1 MYIGK
6 VAKLSGVTIKSIRHY
21 EDIGLMPLA
30 RREGRYRVYCE
41 RSVETLRFIKCA
53 QQLGFKLKELKGL
66 FENHN
71 EQAAL
76 RTVVGNAI
84 DGKKRQLKTQI
95 DALQRLQADL
105 IAFEGHLEQ
114 HGLEELTQCLL
125 THGE

>member
-30 RREGRYRVYCE
+30 RRDGQYRVYCE

-53 QQLGFKLKELKGL
+53 QQLGFKLKELREL
-66 FENHN
+66 FENHRGQ
-71 EQAAL
+71 ETL
-76 RTVVGNAI
+76 RTVVSKAV
-84 DGKKRQLKTQI
+84 DDKKRELKTQI

-105 IAFEGHLEQ
+105 VAFEGHLQQ
-114 HGLEELTQCLL
+114 HGLEELTQCLG
-125 THGE
+125 HGE